1 MAGVPW
7 VQGSMFV
14 THATTLLRRYEKA
27 LLIPRHPDW
36 AASFRS
42 RLLEAN
48 RLQTWRSPPKSM
60 ACKRLDHPW
69 APGSAEHLMAATMM
83 HVTDEPGPID
93 KGYSSLH
100 SFHGYLIAL
109 ASILLLC
116 LADYIITDRRAP
128 ACQSIY
134 FNQRNN
140 SIAATLLT
148 FSPSPRIFRL
158 SHDCIALPLSNH
170 FQIQCATTRKCSTN
184 ALMSATSS
192 KHGVPN
198 TNKPM

>member
-1 MAGVPW
+1 MRRPCWSLGIRIGLQAFA
-7 VQGSMFV
+7 QGCWKRTDFKHGGLHPSLWR
-14 THATTLLRRYEKA
+14 AKGSTTLG
-27 LLIPRHPDW
+27 HPVPLSISW
-36 AASFRS
+36 PLPWCMS
-42 RLLEAN
+42 LTN
-48 RLQTWRSPPKSM
+48 RVLQTR
-60 ACKRLDHPW
+60 AIV
-69 APGSAEHLMAATMM
+69 A
-83 HVTDEPGPID
+83 
-93 KGYSSLH
+93 LH
-100 SFHGYLIAL
+100 SSHGYLIAL
-109 ASILLLC
+109 TSILLLC

-128 ACQSIY
+128 ACQSRY

-158 SHDCIALPLSNH
+158 SHDCIALPLSIH

-198 TNKPM
+198 TNKHM